1 VFNAQY
7 GTIHYNSNTYIAV
20 ISEAELQNVRSRQM
34 WLKFY
39 MPGMSLKVSSLYTN
53 T

>member
-1 VFNAQY
+1 M
-7 GTIHYNSNTYIAV
+7 AV
-20 ISEAELQNVRSRQM
+20 ISEAELHNVRSRQM

-39 MPGMSLKVSSLYTN
+39 RPGISLKVSSLYTN